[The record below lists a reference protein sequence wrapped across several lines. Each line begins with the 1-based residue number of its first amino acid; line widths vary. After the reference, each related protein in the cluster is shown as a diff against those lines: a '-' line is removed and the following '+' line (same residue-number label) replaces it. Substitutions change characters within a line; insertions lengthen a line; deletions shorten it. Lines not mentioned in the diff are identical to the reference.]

1 VRTTGTGNTCV
12 GDSSLPSA
20 SSSTNC
26 SALGYGAGSG
36 VTTNSN
42 CTYIGYQTTGT
53 AAAVNETVI
62 GANVTGSG
70 SNSITAR
77 NFACI
82 TLTITASTAYTA
94 INLTS
99 VNGTNLFGTNC
110 RSYIVT
116 IGGTLVSN
124 GTIYMI
130 VLQPSSGT
138 SGNLSSQFIT
148 TPNAITNYL
157 SNSGSANTT
166 GSISSSTI
174 WLYVTDTLGSTYNVT
189 FMRIGI

>member
-1 VRTTGTGNTCV
+1 V
-12 GDSSLPSA
+12 GDSSLPGA
-20 SSSTNC
+20 TTATAYYCTAIGFAAGNGPTSSN
-26 SALGYGAGSG
+26 
-36 VTTNSN
+36 NS
-42 CTYIGYQTTGT
+42 CTYIGYNSSGT
-53 AAAVNETVI
+53 AAAVNETII

-110 RSYIVT
+110 RSYIVSVN
-116 IGGTLVSN
+116 GTLSSN
-124 GTIYMI
+124 GTIYML

-138 SGNLSSQFIT
+138 LGNLSGQFIT
-148 TPNAITNYL
+148 TPNAITNFL

-166 GSISSSTI
+166 GTISSSTI